1 MDALIIAG
9 QVGSGSIYGLL
20 STCWRGRSTQ
30 PFVDCLGLKGPLVK
44 IRPAGAC
51 GCQRPHPG
59 KTMKRL
65 SIAILCCFLLAGCVF
80 DPVFDTSSW
89 EAYQRSSVAIRAKL
103 GNDDLRRLDIAL
115 KYLTMESMPRIEFNG
130 PLLSNASLRGN
141 LVNPIVV
148 LGLLGPRIK
157 GKSASALIK
166 DLSIRLD
173 AEILQTEARL
183 QSVESVSEA
192 VEVSSSGYYWKK
204 SGYLEQPVIEFSVRN
219 GGKSAISRIY
229 FRLALT
235 SPGRSIPWA
244 KQDFVQTFKGGLE
257 PREKQQLNLQPRT
270 AEWSD
275 PQLKV
280 LPNAELKVTVVNFED
295 ATGEKV
301 IAVDSDNLDLKRK
314 VRAALQ

>member
-1 MDALIIAG
+1 
-9 QVGSGSIYGLL
+9 
-20 STCWRGRSTQ
+20 
-30 PFVDCLGLKGPLVK
+30 
-44 IRPAGAC
+44 
-51 GCQRPHPG
+51 
-59 KTMKRL
+59 MKRL
-65 SIAILCCFLLAGCVF
+65 SLAILCCFLLTGCIF

-89 EAYQRSSVAIRAKL
+89 DAYQRSSAAIRAKL
-103 GNDDLRRLDIAL
+103 GNDDLRRLDLAL
-115 KYLTMESMPRIEFNG
+115 KYLVIESTPRLEPDG
-130 PLLSNASLRGN
+130 PLLSNVSVRGN
-141 LVNPIVV
+141 LVNPIM
-148 LGLLGPRIK
+148 LLARLGPRIN
-157 GKSASALIK
+157 GRSASALIK

-173 AEILQTEARL
+173 AEILQTEAIL
-183 QSVESVSEA
+183 QGVENVSGA
-192 VEVSSSGYYWKK
+192 VEVGSSSYYWKK

-229 FRLALT
+229 FHFALT

-257 PREKQQLNLQPRT
+257 PREKQQLTLQPRT

-295 ATGEKV
+295 ATGERV
-301 IAVDSDNLDLKRK
+301 IAVDRDGLDLKRK